1 MENGSSNGLADLSVV
16 NHTELKEEETIQMK
30 MITSMAALAAFSLLA
45 ACVSHTVA
53 EETAMTSTTATKPMP
68 RDAVS
73 AFGIGVSDLE
83 ASAKF
88 YRDTLGMKEVTR
100 FNLDYMDEIVL
111 AYGKGGGSAIVLM
124 HWTDGSERN
133 YKDNAIKIVY
143 RVPDPVAMADKIRD
157 AGYEIV
163 REPTPVAS
171 LGGAIVGF
179 AKDPD
184 GYLIE
189 LLPPS

>member
-1 MENGSSNGLADLSVV
+1 MRM
-16 NHTELKEEETIQMK
+16 LKPIAGFTALI
-30 MITSMAALAAFSLLA
+30 ALAACA
-45 ACVSHTVA
+45 TTPVA
-53 EETAMTSTTATKPMP
+53 EEAAMTTQTAEKQMA

-88 YRDTLGMKEVTR
+88 YRDTLGMKEVMR

-143 RVPDPVAMADKIRD
+143 RVPDPKALADKIKAD
-157 AGYEIV
+157 GYEIV
-163 REPTPVAS
+163 RYPEPVVS
-171 LGGAIVGF
+171 LNGAMVGF

-189 LLPPS
+189 LLPPN

>member
-1 MENGSSNGLADLSVV
+1 
-16 NHTELKEEETIQMK
+16 MK
-30 MITSMAALAAFSLLA
+30 MIKSMAALAAISMLA
-45 ACVSHTVA
+45 ACASHTKV
-53 EETAMTSTTATKPMP
+53 EETSMTTETAAKPIA

-88 YRDTLGMKEVTR
+88 YRDTLGMKEVMR
-100 FNLDYMDEIVL
+100 FNLDYMDEIVFS
-111 AYGKGGGSAIVLM
+111 YGKGGGSAIVLM

-143 RVPDPVAMADKIRD
+143 RVPDPVALAKKIRD
-157 AGYEIV
+157 DGYEIV
-163 REPTPVAS
+163 REPAPVAS
-171 LGGAIVGF
+171 LDGALVGF

-189 LLPPS
+189 LLPPM